1 MNMPAWVAEAAS
13 PRAGRLAELVARH
26 LPGGAIGS
34 VIAGEVVV
42 GGGKEIV
49 LVDPVTGRPL
59 ARYADGGAAAAHE
72 AVEAAAGALPAWR
85 AMTASQRGRILWEIG
100 RQVRL
105 HADELAEIECL
116 SAGKPLRDARAEAGR
131 VAEMFEYYAGWADK
145 LEGSVIPVPS
155 SHLNYVRREPH
166 GVVAQITPWNA
177 PLFTA
182 GWQIAPALAAGNA
195 VVLKPSE
202 LTPLTSLILGLLI
215 ARTEAPRGL
224 VSVLAG
230 QGVTSGDAAVRH
242 PQTRLVVFV
251 GSVTT
256 GRAIARAAAD
266 GLKPAILE
274 LGGKSANIVFA
285 DADLARASLGAQA
298 AIFSGAGQSCV
309 AGSRLIVHRS
319 IRDEMVERLSR
330 AAGRIPIGDPL
341 DPATQIGPIANERQ
355 WRQISRMVAASEGE
369 GASIASGGGRP
380 GGLAADLQGGFF
392 FAPTV
397 IDRVTPAMEIAR
409 EEVFGPVLSVMAFD
423 TEEEAVELA
432 NATEFGLAGAAWT
445 QDVGRAHRV
454 AAAVRAGTFW
464 VNSYKTISVMSP
476 FGGFGASGHGR
487 SSGIEALHAYTTT
500 KSVWV
505 ETHPNP
511 PTAFGY
517 AGER

>member
-298 AIFSGAGQSCV
+298 AIFSG
-309 AGSRLIVHRS
+309 
-319 IRDEMVERLSR
+319 R
-330 AAGRIPIGDPL
+330 AS
-341 DPATQIGPIANERQ
+341 PA
-355 WRQISRMVAASEGE
+355 WR
-369 GASIASGGGRP
+369 
-380 GGLAADLQGGFF
+380 
-392 FAPTV
+392 
-397 IDRVTPAMEIAR
+397 AR
-409 EEVFGPVLSVMAFD
+409 G
-423 TEEEAVELA
+423 
-432 NATEFGLAGAAWT
+432 
-445 QDVGRAHRV
+445 
-454 AAAVRAGTFW
+454 
-464 VNSYKTISVMSP
+464 
-476 FGGFGASGHGR
+476 
-487 SSGIEALHAYTTT
+487 
-500 KSVWV
+500 
-505 ETHPNP
+505 
-511 PTAFGY
+511 
-517 AGER
+517 